1 MHVLATPGLH
11 HSTLL
16 AELGSS
22 AGIQCWDPVLG
33 SSGEELHTTDQDNDQ
48 DDKEDRGCVCVGERG
63 CVCRRERVCACVCL
77 LERGCVCL
85 WRSVRDCVH
94 ACICGCVC
102 ESGCNLLG
110 CQSVPSVQ
118 SVHGLVHHQQ
128 SHPGPPLHLH
138 LQSDDPPWRGGVH
151 GGTDL
156 RPNQS
161 AFSRLLW

>member
-16 AELGSS
+16 A
-22 AGIQCWDPVLG
+22 VLG

-48 DDKEDRGCVCVGERG
+48 DDKEDRGCVCGGERVCVCVGERV
-63 CVCRRERVCACVCL
+63 CVFVAERACM
-77 LERGCVCL
+77 CV
-85 WRSVRDCVH
+85 S
-94 ACICGCVC
+94 ACVC

-138 LQSDDPPWRGGVH
+138 LQPDGPPGRGGVH

-156 RPNQS
+156 RPNNQS
-161 AFSRLLW
+161 ALSRPLW